1 MADLSQV
8 IGPEQGLVG
17 GDDFDVVRTVIDL
30 PEGRS
35 VDRAWLTVLEDLDDP
50 DSEAVFQKE
59 ITDGDDP
66 DQGVIEDAGSGSGD
80 DRKARVRFRLQKD
93 ETREIR
99 GRPKHHFD
107 VQLQLDNGK
116 ITTPFAGEIW
126 AAKDA
131 TKAEE

>member
-17 GDDFDVVRTVIDL
+17 GDDFDVVRTVTDL
-30 PEGRS
+30 PDGRT
-35 VDRAWLTVLEDLDDP
+35 VDKAWLTVLVNLDDP
-50 DSEAVFQKE
+50 DSEAVLQKE
-59 ITDGDDP
+59 ITDADVAA
-66 DQGVIEDAGSGSGD
+66 QGVIEDTGSGSGA
-80 DRKARVRFRLQKD
+80 DREARVRFRLQRT

-107 VQLQLDNGK
+107 VQLQLDDGT

-131 TKAEE
+131 TKAED